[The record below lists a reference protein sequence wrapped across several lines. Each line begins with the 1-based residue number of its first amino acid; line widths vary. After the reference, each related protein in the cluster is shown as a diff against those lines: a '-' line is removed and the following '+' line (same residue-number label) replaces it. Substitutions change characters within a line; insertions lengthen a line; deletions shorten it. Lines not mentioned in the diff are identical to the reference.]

1 MSNSHSMKE
10 GRLHYITNNQ
20 SWIVD
25 TEEKIL
31 VGKSKA
37 LEELS
42 IMIME
47 KRPDDVHDGC
57 LSLSE

>member
-25 TEEKIL
+25 TEEKIF

-42 IMIME
+42 MIM
-47 KRPDDVHDGC
+47 KIPDDVDDGC
-57 LSLSE
+57 LSLSD

>member
-42 IMIME
+42 MIME
-47 KRPDDVHDGC
+47 KIPDDVHDGC
-57 LSLSE
+57 LSLSD